1 MTMTSKDDP
10 LYKVLCRI
18 AEACERMADRDRD
31 DAWLD
36 RLELSGLVARV
47 ARLERAG
54 KRPATGEQP
63 KED

>member
-47 ARLERAG
+47 ARLERAASG
-54 KRPATGEQP
+54 
-63 KED
+63 